1 MWNETCIILVLTF
14 HTSHISGHRSKLKV
28 ALAFSKTAVFWHIG
42 FTYISQLHRFWQYM
56 GYFLRW
62 QSWSWLD
69 SSRHISSAATPDL
82 RQRLVYTRDT
92 STCYLS
98 LRQTYLLLSNSL
110 PLQTHTECYE
120 RNNKSVSKVHACSR
134 LKIIDYGVS
143 YSDIKK
149 YCQFLANKDQVELD
163 LLIH

>member
-1 MWNETCIILVLTF
+1 MKPASSYYWLFTPPT
-14 HTSHISGHRSKLKV
+14 ISGHRSKLKV
-28 ALAFSKTAVFWHIG
+28 VLVLSKSALLWHIG
-42 FTYISQLHRFWQYM
+42 CTYISQLHRFWRYM

-69 SSRHISSAATPDL
+69 SSRHISSSATPDH

-120 RNNKSVSKVHACSR
+120 RNNKSVSKVHTCSR
-134 LKIIDYGVS
+134 LKIIDYGAS
-143 YSDIKK
+143 YKAIK
-149 YCQFLANKDQVELD
+149 YCQYLAHENQVELD
-163 LLIH
+163 LLFY